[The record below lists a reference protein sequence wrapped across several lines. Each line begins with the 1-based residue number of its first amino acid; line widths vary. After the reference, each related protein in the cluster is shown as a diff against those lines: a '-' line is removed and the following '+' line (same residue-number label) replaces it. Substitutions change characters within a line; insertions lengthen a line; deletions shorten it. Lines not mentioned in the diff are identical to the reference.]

1 MLNRVRRVGC
11 NTEVMSDRAIDAQR
25 RVWTIGDYPIIARHL
40 LPISVETVEAV
51 GIRSGDRVLD
61 VGVGSGNAA
70 IEAVRRGATVT
81 GIDLTPAQI
90 ERARLRCADEGVQV
104 DLRVANAEELDVPD
118 AGFDVVLSVMGMI
131 FAPNHVRAMAE
142 MARACRPGG
151 TVAIT
156 TWAEGGWSS
165 RWRSHAAHLL
175 PAPPPGSPTPDEWGD
190 PDEVVRRF
198 AAAGLRAKVERRSF
212 AFRFSSEEEALETFV
227 GAAGPYVQFME
238 TASSLGRADE
248 ALNALRAAL
257 AESNEASDGT
267 CRLLAPYLLASSHR

>member
-1 MLNRVRRVGC
+1 MD
-11 NTEVMSDRAIDAQR
+11 DRAVDAQR

-70 IEAVRRGATVT
+70 IEAARRGATVT

-90 ERARLRCADEGVQV
+90 ERARSRCADEGVKV
-104 DLRVANAEELDVPD
+104 DLHVGNAEHLDVPD
-118 AGFDVVLSVMGMI
+118 GSFDVVLSVMGVI
-131 FAPNHVRAMAE
+131 FAPNHAQALAE

-151 TVAIT
+151 TVAMT

-165 RWRSHAAHLL
+165 RWRSRAAHLL
-175 PAPPPGSPTPDEWGD
+175 PAPPPGSPRPDEWGD
-190 PDEVVRRF
+190 SDEVVRRF
-198 AAAGLRAKVERRSF
+198 AAAGLRARVESRSF
-212 AFRFSSEEEALETFV
+212 AFQFSSEEDALATFL
-227 GAAGPYVQFME
+227 GAAGPYVQFIE

-248 ALNALRAAL
+248 ALDELRAAL
-257 AESNEASDGT
+257 AETNQASDGT
-267 CRLLAPYLLASSHR
+267 CRLPAPYLLAISQR

>member
-1 MLNRVRRVGC
+1 M
-11 NTEVMSDRAIDAQR
+11 
-25 RVWTIGDYPIIARHL
+25 WTIGDYPIIARHL

-70 IEAVRRGATVT
+70 IEAARRGATVT

-90 ERARLRCADEGVQV
+90 ERARLRCAAEGVQV
-104 DLRVANAEELDVPD
+104 DLRVGNAEAMDVPD

-131 FAPNHVRAMAE
+131 FAPNHTRAIAE
-142 MARACRPGG
+142 MARVCRPGG

-156 TWAEGGWSS
+156 TWAEGGWSH

-190 PDEVVRRF
+190 PDEVLRRF
-198 AAAGLRAKVERRSF
+198 AAAGLPATVERRSF
-212 AFRFSSEEEALETFV
+212 AFRFSSEEDALKTFV
-227 GAAGPYVQFME
+227 GASGPYVQFME

-267 CRLLAPYLLASSHR
+267 CRLAAPYLLAISHR

>member
-1 MLNRVRRVGC
+1 
-11 NTEVMSDRAIDAQR
+11 MSAEGLDAQR

-51 GIRSGDRVLD
+51 GIRSSDRVLD

-70 IEAVRRGATVT
+70 IEAARRGATVT

-90 ERARLRCADEGVQV
+90 ERARSRCADEGVQV
-104 DLRVANAEELDVPD
+104 ELRVGNAEKLDVPD
-118 AGFDVVLSVMGMI
+118 ASFDVVLSVMGVI
-131 FAPNHVRAMAE
+131 FAPDHARAIAE

-165 RWRSHAAHLL
+165 RWRSRAALLL
-175 PAPPPGSPTPDEWGD
+175 PAPRPGSPTPDEWGD
-190 PDEVVRRF
+190 PDEVVNRF
-198 AAAGLRAKVERRSF
+198 AAAGLRATVERRSF
-212 AFRFSSEEEALETFV
+212 AWRFSSEEEALETFL

-238 TASSLGRADE
+238 TASSVGRADE
-248 ALNALRAAL
+248 ALHELRAAL
-257 AESNEASDGT
+257 AETNEAGDGT
-267 CRLLAPYLLASSHR
+267 CRLPAPYLLAVSRR